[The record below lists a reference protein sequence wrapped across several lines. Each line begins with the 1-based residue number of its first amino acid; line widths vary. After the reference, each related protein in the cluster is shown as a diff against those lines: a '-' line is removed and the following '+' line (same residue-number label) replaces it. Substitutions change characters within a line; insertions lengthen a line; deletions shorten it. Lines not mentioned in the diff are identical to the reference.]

1 MNAVQLFSDNFVIYI
16 VTRTV
21 SSLGCCVDAVLR
33 GNADMMK
40 SITTSLFLGIT
51 LVFNSLAISVEER
64 LEDFE
69 QFWQTYADAYVFFD
83 LKKEDHGIDWKSIKS
98 EFIERVRNSE
108 SDLDLYAAVT
118 EAQTLLRDGH
128 CYNSSFAKIRET
140 ERIYYQRIGLKLVDG
155 RKIAVSRV
163 PKETPFAEAGIKVGD
178 ELLKFDGKTIRQLAK
193 EARKFSAASSEGQ
206 FWKVFSSQ
214 MYIYNPMKG
223 KPKSKSAELVFRNG
237 QGQLVSVDADW
248 KSVEP
253 TGSQNKATDSWIDDE
268 KGVQLSEFDQKK
280 VEGPLPI
287 EVAVYD
293 GGNYKVG
300 YVKIETWMKT
310 EDPIDQFE
318 KVFKAIENTDGLVLD
333 LRGNGG
339 GVGPWGVLFTNYLI
353 EKEADLNPKKGGL
366 AGLISRVTDRFTRK
380 EESGTKQPND
390 SWFERKLSKT
400 FFRAAY
406 PQLDEE
412 SLEQMFSDP
421 KFMKVV
427 LKKAFGLKVSL
438 DELKKYFKDGQFENF
453 YVNLSLNDRLNKIKP
468 YTNPVY
474 VLTDGGCY
482 STTDI
487 CMTILAEFK
496 RIKLIGTPNGAG
508 SGSPIPFVLKNSGLQ
523 VYVPHARAF
532 PPLGT
537 MIEGRPLQP
546 DLVLT
551 QSRQDLINGKDTVLT
566 EAVRQLYEEIVP
578 LTNTFAD
585 GEFELPE
592 AIKAYSTIK
601 EQDIE
606 WGVLQTPDWAINAT
620 IEHQKRSK
628 LNLK

>member
-1 MNAVQLFSDNFVIYI
+1 MGKSLLLRLFFGFAIVI
-16 VTRTV
+16 T
-21 SSLGCCVDAVLR
+21 
-33 GNADMMK
+33 
-40 SITTSLFLGIT
+40 SI
-51 LVFNSLAISVEER
+51 AISVEER
-64 LEDFE
+64 VEDFE
-69 QFWQTYADAYVFFD
+69 QFWQTYEDAYVFFD
-83 LKKEDHGIDWKSIKS
+83 LKKEDHGVDWSALKD
-98 EFIERVRNSE
+98 EFLERVRNSK

-140 ERIYYQRIGLKLVDG
+140 ERIYFQRIGLKLVDG
-155 RKIAVSRV
+155 RKIAVSKV
-163 PKETPFAEAGIKVGD
+163 PEEGPFADAGIKVGD

-193 EARKFSAASSEGQ
+193 EARKYSAASSESQ

-214 MYIYNPMKG
+214 LYINNPLKG
-223 KPKSKSAELVFRNG
+223 KPKAKSSQLVFRNSSG
-237 QGQLVSVDADW
+237 ELIEVDADW
-248 KSVEP
+248 NSVDP
-253 TGSQNKATDSWIDDE
+253 TGPQNEVTDGWIDDA

-280 VEGPLPI
+280 IEGPLPI
-287 EVAVYD
+287 DVAVYEGD
-293 GGNYKVG
+293 SYKIS
-300 YVKIETWMKT
+300 YIKIESWMKT
-310 EDPIDQFE
+310 EDPIEQFE
-318 KVFKAIENTDGLVLD
+318 EVFQAIADTDGLVLD

-339 GVGPWGVLFTNYLI
+339 GVGPWGVLFTNYLL
-353 EKEADLNPKKGGL
+353 EKDADQKSIKARLSKFMK
-366 AGLISRVTDRFTRK
+366 IFSRETNLD
-380 EESGTKQPND
+380 EDDGSKQPND

-406 PQLDEE
+406 PQLDEPT
-412 SLEQMFSDP
+412 LEQIFSEP
-421 KFMKVV
+421 EFMKAV
-427 LKKAFGLKVSL
+427 LKKAFGLKVSV
-438 DELKKYFKDGQFENF
+438 DELKKYFKDGQFQDF

-496 RIKLIGTPNGAG
+496 RIRLIGTPNGAG

-532 PPLGT
+532 PPYGT

-551 QSRQDLINGKDTVLT
+551 QTKEDLIKGKDTVLT

-578 LTNTFAD
+578 LTNTFSD

-592 AIKAYSTIK
+592 AIEAYSTIK
-601 EQDIE
+601 EQEIE

-620 IEHQKRSK
+620 LEHQKRSK
-628 LNLK
+628 LKLK